1 MNDSPHSAAAPAP
14 APPVL
19 GRSELP
25 AGWQQAERDEWVDP
39 YPAVARRRLALRVA
53 VGVLL
58 VAGVIGTLVWVAAG
72 HYARGV
78 DALSDGAYSR
88 AAAELS
94 AATVLVFPYRDARA
108 LEQQARQGLQAEIAA
123 REAQEEA
130 VSAVVA
136 QLRGAGARLEAGDA
150 AGVLAALEAIPA
162 VELRSAVRASDEGRA
177 SVATMKEDLTA
188 AATAALRKT
197 DWKRAGRFAAALL
210 VLEPSSASASTLA
223 ERAQTGQRL
232 SAKLEEARAAARA
245 GRWREA
251 LRLALAVLSERK
263 EFPGAATLVADAR
276 IALKPKPKPPPTSAP
291 VAAPAPPA
299 PAPVTGGSTST
310 PAQPPPP

>member
-1 MNDSPHSAAAPAP
+1 VNSSPHSASAP
-14 APPVL
+14 APPAL

-25 AGWQQAERDEWVDP
+25 AGWQQAEQRDEWADP
-39 YPAVARRRLALRVA
+39 YPAAGRRRLALRIA

-58 VAGVIGTLVWVAAG
+58 VAGVIGALVWVAAG

-78 DALSDGAYSR
+78 DALDDRAYSR
-88 AAAELS
+88 AAAEFS
-94 AATVLVFPYRDARA
+94 AATVLVFPYRDART
-108 LEQQARQGLQAEIAA
+108 LEDQARQALQAEFAA

-130 VSAVVA
+130 VNAVVA
-136 QLRGAGARLEAGDA
+136 QLRGAGARLEADDA

-162 VELRSAVRASDEGRA
+162 DELRSALVASDEGRQA
-177 SVATMKEDLTA
+177 VAALTDDLAA
-188 AATAALRKT
+188 AATAALRKAEWT
-197 DWKRAGRFAAALL
+197 RAGRFAAALL

-291 VAAPAPPA
+291 VATAAPPA
-299 PAPVTGGSTST
+299 PAPATGGSTST

>member
-1 MNDSPHSAAAPAP
+1 MNESPHSASAP
-14 APPVL
+14 APPAL
-19 GRSELP
+19 GLSELP
-25 AGWQQAERDEWVDP
+25 AGWQQAERDEWGDP
-39 YPAVARRRLALRVA
+39 HAAAGRRRLGLRIA
-53 VGVLL
+53 VLL
-58 VAGVIGTLVWVAAG
+58 LLAGAMIGALVWVAAG

-78 DALSDGAYSR
+78 DALNDGSYAR

-108 LEQQARQGLQAEIAA
+108 LEEQARQGMQAEIAA
-123 REAQEEA
+123 REAQEKA
-130 VSAVVA
+130 VNAVIA

-150 AGVLAALEAIPA
+150 AGVLATLEAIPA

-177 SVATMKEDLTA
+177 SVATMAEDLTA
-188 AATAALRKT
+188 AATAALGKT
-197 DWKRAGRFAAALL
+197 EWERAGRFAAALL

-251 LRLALAVLSERK
+251 LRLALAVLSVQK
-263 EFPGAATLVADAR
+263 EFPGAAALVADAR
-276 IALKPKPKPPPTSAP
+276 VALRPKPTRKPSP
-291 VAAPAPPA
+291 VATQAPPA
-299 PAPVTGGSTST
+299 PAPDTGGSTAT
-310 PAQPPPP
+310 PPQPPPP

>member
-39 YPAVARRRLALRVA
+39 YPAGARRRLALRIA
-53 VGVLL
+53 VGLLL

-136 QLRGAGARLEAGDA
+136 QLRGAGARLEADDA
-150 AGVLAALEAIPA
+150 AGVLAALAAIPA
-162 VELRSAVRASDEGRA
+162 DELRSALVASDEGRQA
-177 SVATMKEDLTA
+177 VAALTDDLAA

-197 DWKRAGRFAAALL
+197 EWTRAERFAAALL
-210 VLEPSSASASTLA
+210 VLKPSSTSASALEGRALTGEKLSGKLA
-223 ERAQTGQRL
+223 
-232 SAKLEEARAAARA
+232 KARDAARA
-245 GRWREA
+245 GRWRAA
-251 LRLALAVLSERK
+251 LKMALAVTAVQK
-263 EFPGAATLVADAR
+263 GFPGAASLIADAR
-276 IALKPKPKPPPTSAP
+276 TALKPKPKPTPTP
-291 VAAPAPPA
+291 VQTTAPP
-299 PAPVTGGSTST
+299 PAPVTGGSTT
-310 PAQPPPP
+310 PTPPQPPPP